1 MVDGVTWFIQAIL
14 HRLYRL
20 SDVEVTE
27 VIVQQAIITIIRS
40 EEEDYKKQYHHLTQ
54 VQAVLLRAVAV
65 EGKVKQPT
73 SGLFVKKYHLRSAS
87 SVQRALA
94 SLIEEEYL
102 YSTEDGYIVYD
113 RFMAIWLRNFE

>member
-1 MVDGVTWFIQAIL
+1 MHTQWTVITKAKWLTKIL
-14 HRLYRL
+14 MPQVPHRALHKL
-20 SDVEVTE
+20 F
-27 VIVQQAIITIIRS
+27 
-40 EEEDYKKQYHHLTQ
+40 YKKQYHHLTQ
-54 VQAVLLRAVAV
+54 VQAILLRAVAV

-102 YSTEDGYIVYD
+102 YSTEEGYIVYD